1 MISHSLM
8 RRPPSRALPRGAV
21 FRRAAA
27 PVAIGLALM
36 IGGIGPAPREAGAA
50 GPVVVRA
57 AAGSVRS
64 RDAHNRRVRV
74 HNQTGWTMTRFYAL
88 AARSNAR
95 EANLLGVEALAS
107 GSSWALDL
115 DDGSGAC
122 IFDFRAEF
130 ANSQTLI
137 RQGVNVCQI
146 ADYYFTR

>member
-1 MISHSLM
+1 MISRSLM
-8 RRPPSRALPRGAV
+8 RRPPSRALPRGAL
-21 FRRAAA
+21 FRRAAV

-36 IGGIGPAPREAGAA
+36 SGASGPGPREAGAA
-50 GPVVVRA
+50 GPLVVRA
-57 AAGSVRS
+57 AAGPVRS

-88 AARSNAR
+88 AARPNVR

-107 GSSWALDL
+107 GGSWALDL

-122 IFDFRAEF
+122 VFDFRAEF
-130 ANSQTLI
+130 ANSQTLV
-137 RQGVNVCQI
+137 RQGVNVCRI

>member
-1 MISHSLM
+1 MIPRSLM
-8 RRPPSRALPRGAV
+8 RRPPSRALPRGAR
-21 FRRAAA
+21 FRRAAL
-27 PVAIGLALM
+27 PVVIGLALM
-36 IGGIGPAPREAGAA
+36 SGGIGPGPREGGAA
-50 GPVVVRA
+50 GAIAVRA
-57 AAGSVRS
+57 AGPVRS
-64 RDAHNRRVRV
+64 RDAHSRRVRV

-88 AARSNAR
+88 AARPNAR

-107 GSSWALDL
+107 GGSWALDL

-122 IFDFRAEF
+122 VFDFRAEF